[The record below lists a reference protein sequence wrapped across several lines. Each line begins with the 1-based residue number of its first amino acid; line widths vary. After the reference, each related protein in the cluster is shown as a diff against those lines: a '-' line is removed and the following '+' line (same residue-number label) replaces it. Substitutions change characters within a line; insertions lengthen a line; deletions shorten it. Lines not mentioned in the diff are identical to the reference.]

1 MESCPAR
8 GSQTPM
14 NDSVLISV
22 GLPIALAIIMFGL
35 GLSLTVADFRRVARS
50 PRAVVVALV
59 LQILV
64 LPVVAFGLVLA
75 FDLDPLLA
83 VGVMLLAASPG
94 GTTANLL
101 SHLFRG
107 DVALNITLTAIN
119 SVLAAVSIPVI
130 TNLAIGFFDSEGS
143 LGLQFGKVVQVIA
156 IVIVPVV
163 LGMVV
168 RSRSPRTAEIADRPV
183 RIFSIAVLAIVAIGA
198 IIGERDNILDYLQS
212 VGAVTGLFCLASLSL
227 GYWVSRLLRLD
238 RSQSIAASMEIGV
251 HNTTIALTIALSVLD
266 SVEVAIPA
274 AIYSV
279 LMYILAPAFGFLIS
293 RGHAPRTAAGG
304 RAARERGLVP

>member
-1 MESCPAR
+1 
-8 GSQTPM
+8 
-14 NDSVLISV
+14 
-22 GLPIALAIIMFGL
+22 AIIMFGL

-119 SVLAAVSIPVI
+119 SVLAAVSIPLI
-130 TNLAIGFFDSEGS
+130 TNLAINHFGAQGE
-143 LGLQFGKVVQVIA
+143 LGLQFGKVAGVVA
-156 IVIVPVV
+156 LVLVPVA
-163 LGMVV
+163 LGMAV
-168 RSRSPRTAEIADRPV
+168 RKI
-183 RIFSIAVLAIVAIGA
+183 
-198 IIGERDNILDYLQS
+198 
-212 VGAVTGLFCLASLSL
+212 
-227 GYWVSRLLRLD
+227 
-238 RSQSIAASMEIGV
+238 
-251 HNTTIALTIALSVLD
+251 
-266 SVEVAIPA
+266 
-274 AIYSV
+274 
-279 LMYILAPAFGFLIS
+279 
-293 RGHAPRTAAGG
+293 G
-304 RAARERGLVP
+304 RAHV

>member
-1 MESCPAR
+1 
-8 GSQTPM
+8 M
-14 NDSVLISV
+14 NDSALISI

-35 GLSLTVADFRRVARS
+35 GLSLTPGDFRRVAKS

-64 LPVVAFGLVLA
+64 LPAVAFGLVIA
-75 FDLDPLLA
+75 FNLDPLLA

-130 TNLAIGFFDSEGS
+130 TNLAISYFDADGT
-143 LGLQFGKVVQVIA
+143 LGLQFGKVLQVIA
-156 IVIVPVV
+156 IVIIPVV
-163 LGMVV
+163 LGMFV
-168 RSRSPRTAEIADRPV
+168 RSKSPGFARRADRPV
-183 RIFSIAVLAIVAIGA
+183 RIFSIAVLAIVALGA
-198 IIGERDNILDYLQS
+198 IFGERDNILDYLQS
-212 VGAVTGLFCLASLSL
+212 VGAVTALFCLASLSL
-227 GYWVSRLLRLD
+227 GYFVSRLLRL
-238 RSQSIAASMEIGV
+238 SKTQSIAASMEIGV

-279 LMYILAPAFGFLIS
+279 FMYILAPAFGFLIS
-293 RGHAPRTAAGG
+293 RGHTSDDPADNHGTTVPRATV
-304 RAARERGLVP
+304 E

>member
-1 MESCPAR
+1 
-8 GSQTPM
+8 M
-14 NDSVLISV
+14 NDSALISI

-35 GLSLTVADFRRVARS
+35 GLSLTPGDFRRVAKS

-64 LPVVAFGLVLA
+64 LPAVAFGLVIA
-75 FDLDPLLA
+75 FNLDPLLA

-130 TNLAIGFFDSEGS
+130 TNLAISYFDADGT
-143 LGLQFGKVVQVIA
+143 LGLQFGKVLQVIA
-156 IVIVPVV
+156 IVIIPVV
-163 LGMVV
+163 LGMFV
-168 RSRSPRTAEIADRPV
+168 RSKSPGFATRADRPV
-183 RIFSIAVLAIVAIGA
+183 RIFSIAVLAIVALGA
-198 IIGERDNILDYLQS
+198 IFGERDNILDYLQS
-212 VGAVTGLFCLASLSL
+212 VGAVTALFCLASLSL
-227 GYWVSRLLRLD
+227 GYFVSRLLRL
-238 RSQSIAASMEIGV
+238 SKTQSIAASMEIGV

-279 LMYILAPAFGFLIS
+279 FMYILAPAFGFLIS
-293 RGHAPRTAAGG
+293 RGHTGDDPADNHVTTVPRATV
-304 RAARERGLVP
+304 E